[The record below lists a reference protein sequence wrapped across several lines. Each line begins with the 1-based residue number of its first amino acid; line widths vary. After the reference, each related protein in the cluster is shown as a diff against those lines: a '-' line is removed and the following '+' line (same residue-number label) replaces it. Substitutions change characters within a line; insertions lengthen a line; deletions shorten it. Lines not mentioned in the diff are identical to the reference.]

1 MSVLRS
7 VHQRR
12 ATMTVRAVDPGS
24 RLEERLNRRRLI
36 VARGID
42 ERGGAVGI
50 LGIGVIPLRQQAL
63 EDRHLSIPGGEH
75 QRGRGIGPARM
86 DAGSLVQEVQRGGLA
101 PPHKRKAERRP
112 VDAGSFDLGM
122 VRQQGVHDLGVAEE
136 ARPHEGSK
144 AQPVAIVW
152 IGSVRYQPVT
162 SAASLLRIAMNISAV
177 SSWALRSFSVWGGG
191 PGWARPGRRVVNS
204 NSTNRNRQYRF
215 IDWFIVIFSSKAHGR
230 RSQEQDTSSFLQ
242 ISYKRFVVRFSSAQD
257 VMETGVRIQSL
268 GSERNVIGALSWGH
282 TAEKRDCLSEY
293 REASDAL
300 LRDPT
305 AHLE

>member
-1 MSVLRS
+1 MLGASIWAWCASRESTIWELPKRPAHMREVKPSQLR
-7 VHQRR
+7 
-12 ATMTVRAVDPGS
+12 
-24 RLEERLNRRRLI
+24 L
-36 VARGID
+36 
-42 ERGGAVGI
+42 
-50 LGIGVIPLRQQAL
+50 
-63 EDRHLSIPGGEH
+63 
-75 QRGRGIGPARM
+75 
-86 DAGSLVQEVQRGGLA
+86 
-101 PPHKRKAERRP
+101 
-112 VDAGSFDLGM
+112 F
-122 VRQQGVHDLGVAEE
+122 
-136 ARPHEGSK
+136 
-144 AQPVAIVW
+144 
-152 IGSVRYQPVT
+152 GSVPFAINRFT
-162 SAASLLRIAMNISAV
+162 SAASLLRMAMNISAV